1 MNTRAAPISILGAGL
16 TGLLLAHQLGV
27 RGHRVRIYEA
37 ASEDKPLAAAHVA
50 AAMLA
55 PLAESAISHFR
66 ITQMGMYSMQRWTE
80 IILQLAAPVFFQ
92 KTGTLV
98 LWHPQDQ
105 AEAKRFCSQLNQT
118 LQQDPSIAPY
128 QKLNR
133 AGIDA
138 LEPSVSSKLLE
149 GLHLPHEGQLDNR
162 QLLAALL
169 QSVIAQGHELLWAS
183 PKDLADFSDSEWVF
197 DCRGIGAKTNWSAVR
212 GVRGEV
218 LRLFAPEVSL
228 SRPTRLL
235 HPKYPIY
242 IAPKENHQFVIGATE
257 IESEDLSPMSLRS
270 SMELMSAAY
279 TIDSAFAEARIL
291 ESAVGLRPT
300 LSHHDPAIR
309 QISEHHYQINGLY
322 RHGFL
327 IAPSVIDAAIEWAI
341 EGKTELAKQYQIRI
355 YEDYASV
362 SQ

>member
-1 MNTRAAPISILGAGL
+1 MKTRAAPISILGAGL
-16 TGLLLAHQLGV
+16 TGLLLAHELGL

-37 ASEDKPLAAAHVA
+37 GPKEKPLAAAYVA

-55 PLAESAISHFR
+55 PLAESAISHYR
-66 ITQMGMYSMQRWTE
+66 ITQMGMYSMERWPE
-80 IILQLAAPVFFQ
+80 IIRQLVAPVFFQ

-105 AEAKRFCSQLNQT
+105 AEAKRFCAQLNQT

-133 AGIDA
+133 ADINT

-149 GLHLPHEGQLDNR
+149 GLYLPHEGQLDNR

-169 QSVIAQGHELLWAS
+169 QSVEAQGHELMWAS
-183 PKDLADFSDSEWVF
+183 PRDLSDFSDSGWVF
-197 DCRGIGAKTNWSAVR
+197 DCRGVGAKNNWPGVR

-218 LRLFAPEVSL
+218 LRLYAPEVSL

-309 QISEHHYQINGLY
+309 QINCHHYQINGLY

-327 IAPSVIDAAIEWAI
+327 IAPSVIDAAIQWAMD
-341 EGKTELAKQYQIRI
+341 GNTKLAQQYQIRI
-355 YEDYASV
+355 HEDYASV